1 MEKRTG
7 YLKMKGNPL
16 TLLGREL
23 KVGEKAPEFQ
33 ALTQDLQHFS
43 LSDTAG
49 KLRVVSVVPSID
61 TPVCDAQTRFFNQ
74 DASKFPDVAILSISV
89 DLPFAIKRYCAAQ
102 GIENLTTLS
111 DHKALDFGSKYGFV
125 IEELRLLSRGVIVID
140 KDDVIRYIQY
150 VPNVEDAPDFDSA
163 LAAVK
168 ALS

>member
-1 MEKRTG
+1 MRLIST
-7 YLKMKGNPL
+7 
-16 TLLGREL
+16 
-23 KVGEKAPEFQ
+23 APDFQ
-33 ALTQDLQHFS
+33 ALTQDLQPFS
-43 LSDTAG
+43 LSNTAG
-49 KLRVVSVVPSID
+49 KLRVISVVPSID

-125 IEELRLLSRGVIVID
+125 IEELRLLSRGVIVVD

-163 LAAVK
+163 LASVK

>member
-7 YLKMKGNPL
+7 YLKMKGTPL

-23 KVGEKAPEFQ
+23 KVGEKAPDFQ
-33 ALTQDLQHFS
+33 ALTQDLQSFS
-43 LSDTAG
+43 LSNTAG
-49 KLRVVSVVPSID
+49 KLRIISVVPSID

-111 DHKALDFGSKYGFV
+111 DHKSLDFGGKYGFV

-140 KDDVIRYIQY
+140 KDDIIRYIQY
-150 VPNVEDAPDFDSA
+150 VPNVEDTPDFDSA

>member
-1 MEKRTG
+1 MHPNSR
-7 YLKMKGNPL
+7 MSP
-16 TLLGREL
+16 
-23 KVGEKAPEFQ
+23 
-33 ALTQDLQHFS
+33 FS
-43 LSDTAG
+43 PSVWIYPSPSSDTA
-49 KLRVVSVVPSID
+49 P
-61 TPVCDAQTRFFNQ
+61 
-74 DASKFPDVAILSISV
+74 
-89 DLPFAIKRYCAAQ
+89 Q